1 MKSKIWHQK
10 TSTEEDRISK
20 LPDAIIQHI
29 LSSLD
34 PKQAVQTSV
43 LSKQWTKL
51 WSTLPDL
58 NFNFR
63 HLATKSG
70 VDLAWSHENEEF
82 MPRFMRFVTQFLSHR
97 DDTSTIAKFQLSS
110 SHMAATDST
119 FVENCID
126 YAIKHGVQL
135 LDLDAYCGRTSVRF
149 PDGFFA
155 SKTLRVLR
163 LRQYTSTILV
173 PKQFYLPN
181 VNTLYLDSFKFND
194 DDGDIYS
201 FPKEPFS
208 KFDNLEELTLH
219 RCEVSEKMEQILAPR
234 LISFRYDGYV
244 SLVCPKMDLPCLEEV
259 YFDNYANL
267 EAPYTDDIKKKMPL
281 NLVKMLQQLG
291 NAKFVTLTLHTIEVL
306 AMDPQLLEQSPSPF
320 PYMKR
325 LKFTRRRYG
334 FLSMETVP
342 LTVMNYL
349 TKGCSYGDSMV
360 VEFPEGN

>member
-20 LPDAIIQHI
+20 LPDVIIQHI

-58 NFNFR
+58 KFNFR

-181 VNTLYLDSFKFND
+181 LKTLYLDSFKFND
-194 DDGDIYS
+194 DDGSWKYLSMILCFRED
-201 FPKEPFS
+201 
-208 KFDNLEELTLH
+208 
-219 RCEVSEKMEQILAPR
+219 KMEQILAPR

-291 NAKFVTLTLHTIEVL
+291 NAKFVTLTLHTIQVL

-334 FLSMETVP
+334 YLSMETVP

-349 TKGCSYGDSMV
+349 TKGCSYGDSLV
-360 VEFPEGN
+360 VEFPEGVKG